1 MDVKTGLD
9 RCEGRT
15 VDRPF
20 VTRCYTKD
28 VPRVISNF
36 ISSSLDEDG
45 SITWLEL

>member
-15 VDRPF
+15 VDRPL
-20 VTRCYTKD
+20 VTRCFTKD
-28 VPRVISNF
+28 VQQVISNF